1 MIYAFIIA
9 ISIIIF
15 LGVGILQRI
24 YYDKKL
30 ENLLKYNY
38 AKIPDK
44 TLTEAQIIALSRY
57 FNLKKPSTYV
67 DDITYD
73 DLDFIEV
80 FKLIDN
86 SLSSIGSEYIY
97 RELRNIQ
104 TNEDIL
110 LARNNLIEYFQ
121 NNEKNRIETQ
131 KKLFNIGKVKF
142 SVYEKLVDIVSAKK
156 ISLIFE
162 IVMLIL
168 MSLSLIMTTYD
179 GRYFIG
185 FIVLVM
191 INITMYLTRFN
202 KYNSYFLTFR
212 VIINIVRFF
221 NKFKFEDY
229 YVNERYRAKVN
240 NINKKL
246 SSMRKLHYLIN
257 YDNHDIFSIIYGY
270 INMILHIDIIASNLM
285 LRKTLKNIDIII
297 EAYELIGE
305 IELAISVASF
315 RELNTNFT
323 KPNFSNKVVFEAEE
337 LCHPLLF
344 DGVKNSL
351 YADRAVLIT
360 GSNASGKSTFLKT
373 IAINQILAQTIYTV
387 IAKKYYTTFFD
398 IKTSMAIR
406 DKLFSNESYFIV
418 EIKSIKRLIDS
429 SNTDVPLMC
438 FIDEILRGTNTAERI
453 AAAKVILEKL
463 SLSNCLCFAA
473 THDLEL
479 TYLLDKT
486 YDNYYFREHITD
498 NDVQFDYVLR
508 EGRSNTRNAIALLG
522 IIGFS
527 DDIIKMANEQV
538 KRIEGI
544 NETV

>member
-1 MIYAFIIA
+1 MIYAFIISV
-9 ISIIIF
+9 SIIIF
-15 LGVGILQRI
+15 LGVGVLQRI
-24 YYDKKL
+24 YYNKKL

-44 TLTEAQIIALSRY
+44 TLTEAQITALSRY
-57 FNLKKPSTYV
+57 FNLKKPSIYV

-73 DLDFIEV
+73 DLDFIEI

-121 NNEKNRIETQ
+121 NNEKNRIKTQ

-179 GRYFIG
+179 GRYFIS

-221 NKFKFEDY
+221 NKFKFEDSY
-229 YVNERYRAKVN
+229 INRQYIDKVN
-240 NINKKL
+240 KINKKL

-257 YDNHDIFSIIYGY
+257 CDNHDIFSIIYGY

-285 LRKTLKNIDIII
+285 LRKTLKNVDTII

-315 RELNTNFT
+315 RELNINFT
-323 KPNFSNKVVFEAEE
+323 KPNFSNKVEFEAEE
-337 LCHPLLF
+337 LCHPLIF

-351 YADRAVLIT
+351 HTDKAVLIT

-373 IAINQILAQTIYTV
+373 IAINQILAQTIYTAV
-387 IAKKYYTTFFD
+387 AKKYYTTFFD

-429 SNTDVPLMC
+429 SNTEVPLMC